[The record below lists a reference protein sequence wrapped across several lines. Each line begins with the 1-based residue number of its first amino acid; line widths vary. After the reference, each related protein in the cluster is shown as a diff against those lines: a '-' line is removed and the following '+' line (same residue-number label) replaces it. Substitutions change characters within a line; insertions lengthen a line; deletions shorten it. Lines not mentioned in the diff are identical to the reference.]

1 MARIRCQSCNEWI
14 NNYDTK
20 CYSCGAVNE
29 EYNRLIE
36 GSPKT
41 VEALKEWYHKELDG
55 QITTKFQIGI
65 NSDEEFVEGIYKEG
79 STIVVYRNDTPS
91 RTILY
96 QGIDEAYAVNMM
108 FFKIQEFLVKK
119 RESNARAA
127 VAVSHYKMKY
137 GDDNTQQDNTDNSK
151 AVIPFI
157 FGAVVLAVIVL
168 IIIF

>member
-29 EYNRLIE
+29 EYNRLVA

-41 VEALKEWYHKELDG
+41 VESLKKWYHKELDG
-55 QITTKFQIGI
+55 QITTKFQIDI
-65 NSDEEFVEGIYKEG
+65 DSSDEFVEGIYKDG
-79 STIVVYRNDTPS
+79 KTVVVYKNDS
-91 RTILY
+91 EGRTVLY
-96 QGIDEAYAVNMM
+96 SGTDEAYAVNMM
-108 FFKIQEFLVKK
+108 YFKIQEFLVKK

-127 VAVSHYKMKY
+127 VAVGQYKMKY
-137 GDDNTQQDNTDNSK
+137 GDVDNVTNDKDNGK

-157 FGAVVLAVIVL
+157 FGSLILVIIIA